1 MNQNAIDCWDHVNLP
16 FRIGPMSAIDL
27 SQPFTIHLDVDEPQF
42 ERFEDDA
49 LMRGMM
55 IFRLDLTGLPDR
67 TALADYLAQEFM
79 YPFRT
84 AGLDAAVS
92 LISDLEWFGNTNGHL
107 VIARGLATPSDVGDL
122 FVSILPN
129 ITDRWRTQEIP
140 FIVAIDGKG
149 DRLRSSLQDAN
160 DRMDEFARRPW
171 AIPGYDEGAVS
182 VVIHGSG
189 NP

>member
-1 MNQNAIDCWDHVNLP
+1 
-16 FRIGPMSAIDL
+16 MSAIDL
-27 SQPFTIHLDVDEPQF
+27 SQPFAIHLGVDEPQF
-42 ERFEDDA
+42 ARFEDDA
-49 LMRGMM
+49 LLRGMM

-67 TALADYLAQEFM
+67 SALADYLAQEFM

-107 VIARGLATPSDVGDL
+107 VIARGLATPSEVGDL
-122 FVSILPN
+122 FVSILPS

-140 FIVAIDGKG
+140 FMVAIDGKG

-160 DRMDEFARRPW
+160 DRIEESASLPW
-171 AIPGYDEGAVS
+171 AIPGYESAVN